1 MEVNPRHDVVL
12 GIQALLRA
20 KDTARAT
27 DLAEL
32 LYETALLTSGFQLES
47 PKEYASKVYTL
58 IKVALGGESG
68 ALGGGGAATSA
79 GGAPPS
85 VTPEVVTDNPWGK

>member
-20 KDTARAT
+20 QDTARAT

-47 PKEYASKVYTL
+47 PKDYASKVYTL

-68 ALGGGGAATSA
+68 ALGGGAASA